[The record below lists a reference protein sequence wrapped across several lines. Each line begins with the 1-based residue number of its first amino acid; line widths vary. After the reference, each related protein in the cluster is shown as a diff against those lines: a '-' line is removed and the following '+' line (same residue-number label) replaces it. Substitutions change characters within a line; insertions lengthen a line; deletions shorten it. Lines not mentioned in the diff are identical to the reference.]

1 MHEEKMIILAM
12 VSAMHLESNIWHG
25 ICQSWWTV
33 THIHLSLSVDK
44 QDKTDLLPWTCSN
57 LLHNE
62 SLGKRISTDDL
73 THGILCHIM
82 SQHFRRQM
90 CLFQCYLL
98 LVIKWRQRCFS
109 GAMLHEMGS
118 KENEPAHIRCDT
130 RCSKIFL
137 YIIWWQRSLCF
148 KMQQAAS
155 VKFHQGIWQRHIKY
169 QSGCHVLKV
178 LQMELLL

>member
-1 MHEEKMIILAM
+1 MIILAM

-44 QDKTDLLPWTCSN
+44 QDKTDLLPWACSN
-57 LLHNE
+57 LLHSE

-82 SQHFRRQM
+82 SQHFRRHM

-118 KENEPAHIRCDT
+118 KENNQLTSDMTQGAQKYFCMLFGDKGHYLSK
-130 RCSKIFL
+130 CSKPQVL
-137 YIIWWQRSLCF
+137 YFIKEYDKGISNIKVDVMFWRSYRWSCF
-148 KMQQAAS
+148 CSKM
-155 VKFHQGIWQRHIKY
+155 
-169 QSGCHVLKV
+169 
-178 LQMELLL
+178 